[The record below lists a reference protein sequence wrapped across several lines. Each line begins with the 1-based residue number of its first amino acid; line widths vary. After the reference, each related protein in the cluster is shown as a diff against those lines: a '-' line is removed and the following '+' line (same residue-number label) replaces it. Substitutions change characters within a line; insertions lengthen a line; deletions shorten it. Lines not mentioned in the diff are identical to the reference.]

1 MKKVLDLDVIQSV
14 LDKNHSRIKKPMPV
28 IVNYAVALGLVWFLY
43 KIMCVPDAFTVNQAT
58 ILGIAGST
66 VISIFV
72 LFITLDREK
81 RNQYIEARKNAKLLS
96 QMLDSVYTQ
105 MERVKNGSVHP
116 IIYSESWIE
125 NYQQCVLYLEYDY
138 FEYLLREFEIAS
150 KINLAI
156 ASQDTKQIASLLE
169 YRKKQITDWGLNF
182 NILAVRFNLSQFADG
197 LAESKP
203 WKQEKRYIEF
213 KDFFLANYTVRVK
226 ELTVDYLKTHNGQ
239 CDAKDAEYYVME
251 EIRKEAALRSGT
263 HKFAAMENKMMLSVI
278 FTVYLS
284 LKKEDDFS
292 LCWGELTL
300 NKTAN

>member
-1 MKKVLDLDVIQSV
+1 MKKELDLDAIQSV
-14 LDKNHSRIKKPMPV
+14 SGKNHSKTKKPMPV
-28 IVNYAVALGLVWFLY
+28 IVIYAVAIGLVWFLY
-43 KIMCVPDAFTVNQAT
+43 KIMCIPDAFSTNQAT

-81 RNQYIEARKNAKLLS
+81 RTQYIEARKNAKLLS
-96 QMLDSVYTQ
+96 QMLGSIHVQ
-105 MERVKNGSVHP
+105 MERIKNGSVHP
-116 IIYSESWIE
+116 VIYSEGWIE
-125 NYQQCVLYLEYDY
+125 NYQRCALYLEYDY
-138 FEYLLREFEIAS
+138 FEYLLREFEIAA

-156 ASQDTKQIASLLE
+156 ESQNAKQIASLLA
-169 YRKKQITDWGLNF
+169 YREKSITDWGLNF
-182 NILAVRFNLSQFADG
+182 NILAVKFNLSQFADG
-197 LAESKP
+197 LSESKP
-203 WKQEKRYIEF
+203 WKQEKRYIDF

-226 ELTVDYLKTHNGQ
+226 ELTVDYLKNHNGQ
-239 CDAKDAEYYVME
+239 CDTKEAEYYVME
-251 EIRKEAALRSGT
+251 EIRKEAALQSGS

-300 NKTAN
+300 NKTVK